1 MVDSLMLY
9 CIYLYLY
16 GQKLKNIRKREG
28 DNMSEY
34 VITTDNNSDLP
45 EEYLKDHGVG
55 CMYLSYSMDGKNYTH
70 ENFLPEHEFY
80 EAMRNG
86 SMPTTAQ
93 VNPENAKALLEP
105 YLKEGKD
112 ILHIAFSSGLSGTYN
127 SSRIAAEELME
138 EYPDRKIIVV
148 DSLSASLGQ
157 GLLVW
162 LAQQKKE
169 LGQTLENVAD
179 WAEKNKLKMV
189 HLFTVDDL
197 NHLYRGGRVS
207 RTTAIVG
214 SMLNIKPVLHVDNE
228 GKLTAIGKVR
238 GRKKALQELVK
249 LMDEKIGSFGADCDT
264 IFISHGDCEQDAQY
278 VAAKVKEKYNI
289 KNIIINQVGA
299 TIGAHSGPGTMALFF
314 VGDVR

>member
-1 MVDSLMLY
+1 MADSLMLY

-70 ENFLPEHEFY
+70 GNFLPEHEFY

-112 ILHIAFSSGLSGTYN
+112 ILHIAFSSALSGTYN
-127 SSRIAAEELME
+127 STRIAADELQE

-169 LGQTLENVAD
+169 LGQTLEDVAD

-249 LMDEKIGSFGADCDT
+249 LMDEKIGIFGAGCDT

-278 VAAKVKEKYNI
+278 VAEKVKEKYNI
-289 KNIIINQVGA
+289 KNIIINQVSA